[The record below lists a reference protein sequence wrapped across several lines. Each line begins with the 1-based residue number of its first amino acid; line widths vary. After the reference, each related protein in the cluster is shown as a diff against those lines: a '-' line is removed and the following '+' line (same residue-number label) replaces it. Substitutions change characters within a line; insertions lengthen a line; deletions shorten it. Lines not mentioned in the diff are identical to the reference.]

1 MKSNKSGLF
10 LSVIVL
16 VTAFG
21 CKHEFKQVDYFPNS
35 VGYYWFY
42 NVFDSV
48 LNKSEPLR
56 VSIVDN
62 RTING
67 ANSAVWLL
75 SYTNRTD
82 TFFVSQSKDTIIF
95 NSNSFIK
102 RIYVVPFSLNQIWNE
117 SYFSTNNSKVISI
130 EDVTVPAGSFN
141 DTYVIERNIRSFN
154 YSLYEKIYFK
164 PQIGIVKLYTKEYNL
179 GPVQIKTWELKSFDY
194 SNPTPL

>member
-1 MKSNKSGLF
+1 M
-10 LSVIVL
+10 IL

-21 CKHEFKQVDYFPNS
+21 CKHEYKQIDYFPNS

-42 NVFDSV
+42 TVFDSV

-67 ANSAVWLL
+67 VNSTVWLL
-75 SYTNRTD
+75 SYTNRAD
-82 TFFVSQSKDTIIF
+82 TFFVSQSEDTIMF
-95 NSNSFIK
+95 NSNSSVK

-117 SYFSTNNSKVISI
+117 SYFSTSISKVISI
-130 EDVTVPAGSFN
+130 ENVTVAAGSFN
-141 DTYVIERNIRSFN
+141 ETYVIERNIRSFN

-179 GPVQIKTWELKSFDY
+179 GPVQTKTWELKSFDY
-194 SNPTPL
+194 RNPTPL